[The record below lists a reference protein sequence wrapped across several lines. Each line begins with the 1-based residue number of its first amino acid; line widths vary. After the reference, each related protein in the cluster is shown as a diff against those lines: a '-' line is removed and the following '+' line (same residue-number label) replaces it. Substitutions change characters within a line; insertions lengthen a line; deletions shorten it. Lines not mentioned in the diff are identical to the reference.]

1 MVDKYDLIVIGS
13 GPGGASLAQRL
24 APGARVLEL
33 GCGNGTRETR
43 DLAER
48 FWSGKLAGAYAYGT
62 ESVPAAA
69 NATRKRKSAAA
80 PAGVATFALAF
91 EVVAAQSTGRLV
103 SATYPLTRFEEAVA
117 HAGAAGRRGA
127 VKIAFDITKGHTR

>member
-1 MVDKYDLIVIGS
+1 VTN
-13 GPGGASLAQRL
+13 AL
-24 APGARVLEL
+24 APLWHRAVR
-33 GCGNGTRETR
+33 
-43 DLAER
+43 
-48 FWSGKLAGAYAYGT
+48 LAGAYAYGS
-62 ESVPAAA
+62 ESVATAAA
-69 NATRKRKSAAA
+69 AAA
-80 PAGVATFALAF
+80 ADTGPTGAAGTTRRKKAAAQPEEVPTFELAF

>member
-1 MVDKYDLIVIGS
+1 
-13 GPGGASLAQRL
+13 
-24 APGARVLEL
+24 
-33 GCGNGTRETR
+33 
-43 DLAER
+43 
-48 FWSGKLAGAYAYGT
+48 
-62 ESVPAAA
+62 VPAAVGGGTA
-69 NATRKRKSAAA
+69 VAAGAEPTGAAGTTRRKKAAA
-80 PAGVATFALAF
+80 PPEEVPTFELAF